1 MKYIPSHKIFKFLKS
16 WPKNVH
22 GSVYDFI
29 NILLNADE
37 FKDVNFTICKS
48 KYFLSLIP
56 SLFHEKVTSSS
67 KLCK

>member
-1 MKYIPSHKIFKFLKS
+1 MGVCMHDFL
-16 WPKNVH
+16 
-22 GSVYDFI
+22 

>member
-1 MKYIPSHKIFKFLKS
+1 MGVCMHDFL
-16 WPKNVH
+16 
-22 GSVYDFI
+22 

-56 SLFHEKVTSSS
+56 SLFHEKVTSLS
-67 KLCK
+67 KWCK

>member
-1 MKYIPSHKIFKFLKS
+1 MCMGVCMHDFL
-16 WPKNVH
+16 
-22 GSVYDFI
+22 

-56 SLFHEKVTSSS
+56 SLFHEKVTSLA
-67 KLCK
+67 KWCK